1 MWEEPTNA
9 KSKIQNQEW
18 LDVIQTC
25 RTSGMTYKDRCRS
38 NGISQTSL
46 YRHINRLRKKDYA
59 IPGHGRVQLD
69 KGHEVVPIELD
80 RLAEPAQSY
89 VRLSEEKRADAVSV
103 SENVSNDVRIT
114 AGKFKIDIDNNVNT
128 SVLQDTLRILQRLC

>member
-1 MWEEPTNA
+1 MPKA
-9 KSKIQNQEW
+9 KFKTDQEW

-25 RTSGMTYKDRCRS
+25 RTSGMTDKDWCHS

-59 IPGHGRVQLD
+59 IPEHGRVQLD
-69 KGHEVVPIELD
+69 KGHEVVPVEFDKITELD
-80 RLAEPAQSY
+80 PKY
-89 VRLSEEKRADAVSV
+89 VRLSSEVRSDDISV
-103 SENVSNDVRIT
+103 SGIASSGVHVT
-114 AGKFKIDIDNNVNT
+114 AGKFKIDIDNNVNA

>member
-1 MWEEPTNA
+1 MPKA
-9 KSKIQNQEW
+9 KFKTDQEW

-25 RTSGMTYKDRCRS
+25 RTSGMTDKDWCHS

-59 IPGHGRVQLD
+59 IPEHGRVQLD
-69 KGHEVVPIELD
+69 KGHEVVPVEFDKITELD
-80 RLAEPAQSY
+80 PKY
-89 VRLSEEKRADAVSV
+89 VRLSSEVRSDDISV
-103 SENVSNDVRIT
+103 SGIASSGVHVT
-114 AGKFKIDIDNNVNT
+114 AGKFKIDIDNNVKT

>member
-1 MWEEPTNA
+1 MWGDLMPKA
-9 KSKIQNQEW
+9 KFKTDQEW

-25 RTSGMTYKDRCRS
+25 RTSGMTDKDWCRS

-59 IPGHGRVQLD
+59 IPEHGRVQLD
-69 KGHEVVPIELD
+69 KGHEVVPVEFDKITELD
-80 RLAEPAQSY
+80 PKY
-89 VRLSEEKRADAVSV
+89 VRLSSEVRSDDISV
-103 SENVSNDVRIT
+103 SGIASSGVHVT
-114 AGKFKIDIDNNVNT
+114 AGKFKIDIDNNVNA

>member
-1 MWEEPTNA
+1 MPKA
-9 KSKIQNQEW
+9 KFKTDQEW

-25 RTSGMTYKDRCRS
+25 RTSGMTDKDWCHS

-59 IPGHGRVQLD
+59 IPDHGRIQLD
-69 KGHEVVPIELD
+69 KGHEVVPVEFDKITELD
-80 RLAEPAQSY
+80 PKY
-89 VRLSEEKRADAVSV
+89 VRLSSEVRSDDISV
-103 SENVSNDVRIT
+103 SGIASSGVHVT

>member
-1 MWEEPTNA
+1 MPKA
-9 KSKIQNQEW
+9 KFKTDQEW

-25 RTSGMTYKDRCRS
+25 RTSGMTDKDWCHS

-69 KGHEVVPIELD
+69 KGHEVVPIEFD
-80 RLAEPAQSY
+80 RLAEPAQTY
-89 VRLSEEKRADAVSV
+89 VRLSEEERADAVSV
-103 SENVSNDVRIT
+103 SENVSSGVRIT

>member
-1 MWEEPTNA
+1 MPKA
-9 KSKIQNQEW
+9 KFKTDQEW

-25 RTSGMTYKDRCRS
+25 RTSGMTDKDWCHS

-69 KGHEVVPIELD
+69 KGHEVVPIEFDKITELD
-80 RLAEPAQSY
+80 QKYVSLVESAKRNNLNVLLYLTQVLSMMRGYKDEPELVEDMMPWSDLMQQSCG
-89 VRLSEEKRADAVSV
+89 V
-103 SENVSNDVRIT
+103 
-114 AGKFKIDIDNNVNT
+114 NNA
-128 SVLQDTLRILQRLC
+128 

>member
-1 MWEEPTNA
+1 MPKA
-9 KSKIQNQEW
+9 KFKTDQEW

-25 RTSGMTYKDRCRS
+25 RTSGMTDKDWCRS

-59 IPGHGRVQLD
+59 IPEHGRVQLD
-69 KGHEVVPIELD
+69 KGHEVVPVEFDKITELD
-80 RLAEPAQSY
+80 PKY
-89 VRLSEEKRADAVSV
+89 VRLSSEVRSDDISV
-103 SENVSNDVRIT
+103 SGIASSGVHVT
-114 AGKFKIDIDNNVNT
+114 AVKFKIDIDNNVNA

>member
-1 MWEEPTNA
+1 MPKA
-9 KSKIQNQEW
+9 KFKTDQEW

-25 RTSGMTYKDRCRS
+25 RTSGMTDKDWCHS

-69 KGHEVVPIELD
+69 KGHEVVPIEFDKITELD
-80 RLAEPAQSY
+80 QKY
-89 VRLSEEKRADAVSV
+89 VRLSLEVRSDDISV
-103 SENVSNDVRIT
+103 SRIASSGVHVT
-114 AGKFKIDIDNNVNT
+114 AGKFRIDIDNDANI
-128 SVLQDTLRILQRLC
+128 SVLQDTLKILQRLC

>member
-1 MWEEPTNA
+1 MPKA
-9 KSKIQNQEW
+9 KFKTDQEW

-25 RTSGMTYKDRCRS
+25 RTSGMTDKDWCHS

-59 IPGHGRVQLD
+59 IPDHGRVQLD
-69 KGHEVVPIELD
+69 KGHEVVPIEFD
-80 RLAEPAQSY
+80 RLAEPAQTY
-89 VRLSEEKRADAVSV
+89 VRLPEEERADAVSV
-103 SENVSNDVRIT
+103 SENVSSGVHVT

>member
-1 MWEEPTNA
+1 MPKA
-9 KSKIQNQEW
+9 KFKTDQEW

-25 RTSGMTYKDRCRS
+25 RTSGMTDKDWCRS

-59 IPGHGRVQLD
+59 IPDHGRVQLD
-69 KGHEVVPIELD
+69 KGHEVVPVEFDKITELD
-80 RLAEPAQSY
+80 PKY
-89 VRLSEEKRADAVSV
+89 VRLSSEVRSDDISV
-103 SENVSNDVRIT
+103 SGIASSGVHVT
-114 AGKFKIDIDNNVNT
+114 AGKFKIDIDNNVNA

>member
-1 MWEEPTNA
+1 MPKA
-9 KSKIQNQEW
+9 KFKTDQEW

-25 RTSGMTYKDRCRS
+25 RTSGMTDKDWCHS

-59 IPGHGRVQLD
+59 IPEHGRVQLD
-69 KGHEVVPIELD
+69 KGHEVVPVEFD
-80 RLAEPAQSY
+80 RFAEPAQTY
-89 VRLSEEKRADAVSV
+89 VRLSEEERADAVSV
-103 SENVSNDVRIT
+103 SENASSGISIT
-114 AGKFKIDIDNNVNT
+114 AGKFKIDIDNNVKT

>member
-1 MWEEPTNA
+1 MPKA
-9 KSKIQNQEW
+9 KFKTDQEW

-25 RTSGMTYKDRCRS
+25 RTSGMTDKDWCHS

-59 IPGHGRVQLD
+59 IPDHGRIQLD
-69 KGHEVVPIELD
+69 KGHEVVPVEFDKITELD
-80 RLAEPAQSY
+80 PKY
-89 VRLSEEKRADAVSV
+89 VRLSSEVRSDDISV
-103 SENVSNDVRIT
+103 SGIASSGVHVT
-114 AGKFKIDIDNNVNT
+114 AGKFKIDIDNNVNA

>member
-1 MWEEPTNA
+1 MPKA
-9 KSKIQNQEW
+9 KFKTDQEW

-25 RTSGMTYKDRCRS
+25 RTSGMTDKDWCHS

-59 IPGHGRVQLD
+59 IPDHGRVQLD
-69 KGHEVVPIELD
+69 KGHEVVPIEFD
-80 RLAEPAQSY
+80 RLAEPAQTY
-89 VRLSEEKRADAVSV
+89 VRLSEEERADAVSV
-103 SENVSNDVRIT
+103 SENVSSGVRIT

>member
-1 MWEEPTNA
+1 MPKA
-9 KSKIQNQEW
+9 KFKTDQEW

-25 RTSGMTYKDRCRS
+25 RTSGMTDKDWCLS

-59 IPGHGRVQLD
+59 IPDHGWVQLD
-69 KGHEVVPIELD
+69 KGHEVVPVEFDKIEELEQEYI
-80 RLAEPAQSY
+80 RIPSE
-89 VRLSEEKRADAVSV
+89 VRSDAGSV
-103 SENVSNDVRIT
+103 SETASSGVHVT
-114 AGKFKIDIDNNVNT
+114 AGKFRIDIDNDANT

>member
-1 MWEEPTNA
+1 MPKA
-9 KSKIQNQEW
+9 KFKTDQEW

-25 RTSGMTYKDRCRS
+25 RTSGMTDKDWCRS

-59 IPGHGRVQLD
+59 IPDHGRIQLD
-69 KGHEVVPIELD
+69 KGHEVVPVEFDKITELD
-80 RLAEPAQSY
+80 PKY
-89 VRLSEEKRADAVSV
+89 VRLSSEVRSDDISV
-103 SENVSNDVRIT
+103 SGIASSGVHVT
-114 AGKFKIDIDNNVNT
+114 AGKFKIDIDNNVNA

>member
-1 MWEEPTNA
+1 MPKA
-9 KSKIQNQEW
+9 KFKTDQEW

-25 RTSGMTYKDRCRS
+25 RTSGMTDKDWCRS

-59 IPGHGRVQLD
+59 IPEHGRVQLD
-69 KGHEVVPIELD
+69 KGHEVVPVEFDKITELD
-80 RLAEPAQSY
+80 PKY
-89 VRLSEEKRADAVSV
+89 VRLSSEVRSDDISV
-103 SENVSNDVRIT
+103 SGIASSGVHVT
-114 AGKFKIDIDNNVNT
+114 AGKFKIDIDNNVNA

>member
-1 MWEEPTNA
+1 MPKA
-9 KSKIQNQEW
+9 KFKTDQEW

-25 RTSGMTYKDRCRS
+25 RTSGMTDKDWCLS

-59 IPGHGRVQLD
+59 IPDHGQVHLD
-69 KGHEVVPIELD
+69 KGHEVVPVELD
-80 RLAEPAQSY
+80 RLTEPDQKY
-89 VRLSEEKRADAVSV
+89 VRLSPEVRSDADSI
-103 SENVSNDVRIT
+103 SEIASSGVHVT
-114 AGKFKIDIDNNVNT
+114 AGKFRIDIDNDANT